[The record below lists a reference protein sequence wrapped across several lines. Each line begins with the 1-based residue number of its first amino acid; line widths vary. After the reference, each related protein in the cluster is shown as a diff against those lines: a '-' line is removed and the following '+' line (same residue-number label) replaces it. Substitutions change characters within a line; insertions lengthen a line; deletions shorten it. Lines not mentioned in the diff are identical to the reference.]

1 MKMNIYIYIYI
12 SSGRLE
18 FTKAYCCCYSC
29 CPRHGIGIQYHDR
42 VCRGFC
48 RLRGKNGEV
57 FRTCNDGYILSK
69 KEKLLDVSEMGPAWI
84 TCRFFS
90 IPPYNTIRF
99 CPFTSGKRAMLLY
112 VLGEQL
118 KHEYVG

>member
-1 MKMNIYIYIYI
+1 MESG
-12 SSGRLE
+12 SSTTTVSAGD
-18 FTKAYCCCYSC
+18 SV
-29 CPRHGIGIQYHDR
+29 
-42 VCRGFC
+42 VCEK
-48 RLRGKNGEV
+48 KNGEV
-57 FRTCNDGYILSK
+57 FRTCKDGYILSK
-69 KEKLLDVSEMGPAWI
+69 KEKLLDVSEIEPAWI